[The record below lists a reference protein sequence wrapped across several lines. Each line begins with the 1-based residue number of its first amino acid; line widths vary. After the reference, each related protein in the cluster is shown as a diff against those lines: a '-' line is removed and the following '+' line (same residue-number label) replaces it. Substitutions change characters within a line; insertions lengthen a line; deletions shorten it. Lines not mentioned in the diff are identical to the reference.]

1 LRRDGAHR
9 VRSDVP
15 PAARLAIRMPSL
27 PVALALGACLAL
39 APGCGRDRG
48 LRLQSAA
55 GHAKCEQGARKA
67 GAPADA
73 ARGGCDCIISQAT
86 SQGYTY
92 ENDVP
97 KARQRKIGAD
107 CASRERGALVAQSKG
122 PITRQQRADF
132 ITGCA
137 GRRQSTAYCGCLIDR
152 LRSNG
157 LDTLAK
163 LAAAEQGLKRRQ
175 IDPRLRA
182 ASVAC
187 RSLFRPR

>member
-1 LRRDGAHR
+1 M
-9 VRSDVP
+9 SP
-15 PAARLAIRMPSL
+15 ARLHSPSTSR
-27 PVALALGACLAL
+27 LAGLAVCACLAL
-39 APGCGRDRG
+39 AAGCGGNRG
-48 LRLQSAA
+48 VKLQSAA

-73 ARGGCDCIISQAT
+73 ARAGCDCIISQAT
-86 SQGYTY
+86 GQGYRY
-92 ENDVP
+92 ENDIP
-97 KARQRKIGAD
+97 GARQRRIAGD
-107 CASRERGALVAQSKG
+107 CASRARSAQAAQTNG
-122 PITRQQRADF
+122 PITPQQRADF

-163 LAAAEQGLKRRQ
+163 ISAVERKLKRRR

-187 RSLFRPR
+187 RGLFRPAK